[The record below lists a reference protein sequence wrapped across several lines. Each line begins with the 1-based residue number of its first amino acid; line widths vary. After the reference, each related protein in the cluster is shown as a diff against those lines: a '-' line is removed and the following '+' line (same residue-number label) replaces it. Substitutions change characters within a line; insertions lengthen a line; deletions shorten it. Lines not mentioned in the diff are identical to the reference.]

1 MYNRKKII
9 FPSIIAMCV
18 ACPVLAIDIDTLGK
32 IDGENAMCN
41 VNSALENDTGARF
54 IARWTPNTYTCNPGT
69 FLDHLTATC
78 VTCTA
83 NYICPGGTHTF
94 SESSD
99 IGITSCESAAGNKY
113 PYSDAGNSDSD
124 MCYMSGTD
132 SCSKIN
138 PVDNGR
144 PTYAT
149 SGSSIPFRRYALNE
163 GYYATNTI
171 GACAITALTC
181 DTGYTLNPTTNGP
194 LANYIGQ
201 GSKISKANTKWRALD
216 GSTDGSS
223 KTSDGFGNST
233 GMTNGTVAYAWN
245 NGTKIHFRASC
256 NSTPAGSEFPYS
268 TFNSSSTGVNCWCN
282 MDSYTISG
290 STTSVT
296 DTKWVFAS
304 KFDNSSNCAS
314 QCTSACY
321 SKFHTKTE
329 FEQTL
334 FGTYGQQ
341 MACELDYINCAPGYY
356 LPANATQCVI
366 CTMGNYC
373 EGGSFLMNSYDQG
386 INVCST
392 DGTYPYSAAG
402 ATSRYECYTNATTT
416 CAAKNPYYFGH
427 GTANYATSGSINC
440 KSYAGMESGHGN
452 GVNNICTLDSISTCN
467 ITSLSCDTG
476 YTQTGT
482 NGVLANYINENTPN
496 SSPFVRYR
504 NIDDSSNHGDQTGLS
519 VGDWE
524 VKWLDGTTVRGTGS
538 CNTDGA
544 VPAYIN
550 DNDEALISGTM
561 TPQAFITGF
570 AAIGTQEQTA
580 RITEILTQYSNGTM
594 PLSEVYIRSIKE
606 FFVNPTAN
614 YNTSSSGQYCW
625 CKMTNYSLQGG
636 TSQSTPSSNWVFL
649 YNEGSSANCASHCA
663 NICANNMRYNVIRN
677 AIFGS
682 LGANMECTVASYT
695 CEPGTYLP
703 ANATQCVACTTGNY
717 CLGGTFNYSAN
728 AQGLTACP
736 NTHPNSA
743 AGAASQNM
751 CYVQQTRECATAN
764 PYNGGHGTATYNN

>member
-99 IGITSCESAAGNKY
+99 IGITSCESAVGNKY
-113 PYSDAGNSDSD
+113 PYSDAGNSDSG

-296 DTKWVFAS
+296 DTKWIFVT

-321 SKFHTKTE
+321 SKFHTDTK

-341 MACELDYINCAPGYY
+341 MACEPDYINCAPGYY
-356 LPANATQCVI
+356 LPAAATACVP
-366 CTMGNYC
+366 CTIGNY
-373 EGGSFLMNSYDQG
+373 
-386 INVCST
+386 
-392 DGTYPYSAAG
+392 
-402 ATSRYECYTNATTT
+402 
-416 CAAKNPYYFGH
+416 
-427 GTANYATSGSINC
+427 
-440 KSYAGMESGHGN
+440 
-452 GVNNICTLDSISTCN
+452 
-467 ITSLSCDTG
+467 
-476 YTQTGT
+476 
-482 NGVLANYINENTPN
+482 
-496 SSPFVRYR
+496 
-504 NIDDSSNHGDQTGLS
+504 
-519 VGDWE
+519 
-524 VKWLDGTTVRGTGS
+524 
-538 CNTDGA
+538 
-544 VPAYIN
+544 
-550 DNDEALISGTM
+550 
-561 TPQAFITGF
+561 
-570 AAIGTQEQTA
+570 
-580 RITEILTQYSNGTM
+580 
-594 PLSEVYIRSIKE
+594 
-606 FFVNPTAN
+606 
-614 YNTSSSGQYCW
+614 
-625 CKMTNYSLQGG
+625 
-636 TSQSTPSSNWVFL
+636 
-649 YNEGSSANCASHCA
+649 
-663 NICANNMRYNVIRN
+663 
-677 AIFGS
+677 
-682 LGANMECTVASYT
+682 
-695 CEPGTYLP
+695 
-703 ANATQCVACTTGNY
+703 
-717 CLGGTFNYSAN
+717 
-728 AQGLTACP
+728 
-736 NTHPNSA
+736 
-743 AGAASQNM
+743 
-751 CYVQQTRECATAN
+751 
-764 PYNGGHGTATYNN
+764 